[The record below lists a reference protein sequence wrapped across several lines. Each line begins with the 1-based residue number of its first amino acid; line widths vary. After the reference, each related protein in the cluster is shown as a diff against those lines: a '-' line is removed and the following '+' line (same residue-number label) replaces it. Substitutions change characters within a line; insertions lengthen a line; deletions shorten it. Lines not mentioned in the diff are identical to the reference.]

1 MKKCS
6 VCNKNVA
13 MMRTAKIENGKT
25 EYIDLC
31 LECAEKMGYPVMDEI
46 MNQIN
51 LSPEEMDNLS
61 KQMNKLFDNI
71 SHDEENP
78 LMNLMNFDQEDLDAD
93 ESYEADEAY
102 EAVEEDGFEEEFLGH
117 DEANDF
123 GEVEDSE
130 PKGTETRRKS
140 SQRAKKIKLKSLSK
154 YGANLIEKAQKGE
167 IDRIIGRNR
176 EIDRVVQILNRRSK
190 NNPILLGE
198 PGVGKTAIAEG
209 LAVRIVDKQV
219 PEKLLD
225 TEIYLLDMT
234 AIVAGTQF
242 RGQFEGRMKAIINEA
257 NQHGNVILVIDE
269 VHNIMGAGEVHG
281 GVMNA
286 ANILKPALARGEVQI
301 IGATTMEEY
310 RKHIEKDAA
319 LERRFQPV
327 MIDEPNIADSIEILM
342 GIKDYYERFHKVA
355 IPDEVIESAVKL
367 SERYITDRF
376 LPDKAIDVIDE
387 AGSRANLKN
396 HGLVEVKAL
405 EDELARLEDIRED
418 ATDRSL
424 FEKAA
429 ELRVDE
435 LKLQEKID
443 RIRKASTEVTLTIED
458 VAYVIEAW
466 TKIPVQKITEE
477 EAEKLIELEN
487 RLHRRVIGQEHAIE
501 SIAKAIRRNRSGFRK
516 KRKPASFV
524 FVGPTGVGKTEL
536 ARTLSE
542 ELFGTE
548 DAMIRV
554 DMSEFM
560 EKHTVSKLIGA
571 PPGYVGYEQGGQLTE
586 KVRRNPYSVIL
597 LDEIEKA
604 HPDIFNVLLQILEDG
619 RLTDGQGRTVFFE
632 NTVLIMTSNI
642 GTNLKSTGIGFGSE
656 TDLKAEN
663 KIREMLKET
672 FKPEFLN
679 RIDDIIVFRTL
690 KKEELRKIIDLQLDE
705 VREEVS
711 EKHMTLEVSEEVKA
725 LILREGFDDKYGA
738 RPLRR
743 TIQKLIEDEI
753 AELYIRKLIKD
764 GMTMKAI
771 IENQKVKIELS

>member
-71 SHDEENP
+71 SQDEDNP
-78 LMNLMNFDQEDLDAD
+78 LMNLMNFDQEDLDTD
-93 ESYEADEAY
+93 EAD
-102 EAVEEDGFEEEFLGH
+102 EAVEEDDLDEGFHDHDVEPEFE
-117 DEANDF
+117 D
-123 GEVEDSE
+123 VEDSE
-130 PKGTETRRKS
+130 FKGAESTRKS
-140 SQRAKKIKLKSLSK
+140 GQKAKKIKLKSLSK

-176 EIDRVVQILNRRSK
+176 EIDRVVQILNRRGK

-219 PEKLLD
+219 PEKLLE

-327 MIDEPNIADSIEILM
+327 IIDEPNVADSIEILM
-342 GIKDYYERFHKVA
+342 GIKDYYERFHKVS

-418 ATDRSL
+418 ATERSL

-443 RIRKASTEVTLTIED
+443 RINKASNEVTLTIED

-642 GTNLKSTGIGFGSE
+642 GTSLKSTGIGFGSE

-679 RIDDIIVFRTL
+679 RIDDIVVFRTL
-690 KKEELRKIIDLQLDE
+690 KKEELRKIIDLQLNE

-725 LILREGFDDKYGA
+725 LILSEGFDEKYGA

-764 GMTMKAI
+764 GMTLKAI
-771 IENQKVKIELS
+771 LENQKVKIELS